1 MVLLDQLTKVWIR
14 TEFPI
19 SGGGIVALR
28 KISVIDGFFD
38 IVHIENRGAAWGL
51 LASSE
56 HRQIFFVVVTLI
68 AFVMIANYYRS
79 LRASERLLAFA
90 LCFIFAGAAGN
101 FIDRVLYAQVT
112 DFLDFHLQGR
122 HWPAFNVADICIVV
136 GVGLFT
142 VHSLFLDER
151 TSEQANEAPPS

>member
-1 MVLLDQLTKVWIR
+1 MLLDQLTKAWIR
-14 TEFPI
+14 SAFPI
-19 SGGGIVALR
+19 RGGGIVSG
-28 KISVIDGFFD
+28 KTIGVIPNFFD

-51 LASSE
+51 LANSPY
-56 HRQIFFVVVTLI
+56 RQWFFVVVTVV
-68 AFVMIANYYRS
+68 AFVMIANYYRQ
-79 LRASERLLAFA
+79 LRPTERVLAYA

-112 DFLDFHLQGR
+112 DFLDFHVRGR
-122 HWPAFNVADICIVV
+122 HWPAFNVADICICV
-136 GVGLFT
+136 GVGLFA